1 MLVREFEDELK
12 KIEKEAFQS
21 LQEIKDIS
29 ALEELR
35 IKFLGRKGRLTLL
48 LRSLK
53 DIPLEER
60 PRLGDACNRIKM
72 LLEEEI
78 EHKRIRLK
86 EEERIRA
93 LLKEKIDITLPG
105 KPILRGKLHILT
117 QVMEEIIDIFVSMGF
132 QVYEG
137 PEVELDYYNFEA
149 LNIPPDH
156 PAREMNDTFYFSHE
170 VLLRT
175 HTSPMQIRVMEKQ
188 KPPVQMI
195 SPGAVYRRDA
205 DISHSPMFHQIE
217 GLWVDKDV
225 SFSHLKGTLGYFV
238 REFFGKETQMRFRPS
253 YFPFTEPSAEV
264 DITCVICKGS
274 GCPTCKNIGWIEI
287 LGCGMVR
294 PEVFQAVNYDFPEWR
309 GYAFGM
315 GVERITMLK
324 YRINDIRL
332 FFQNDLRFLDQF

>member
-1 MLVREFEDELK
+1 MLVREFEEKLK
-12 KIEKEAFQS
+12 KLEREAFQS
-21 LQEIKDIS
+21 LEEVKDIG

-35 IKFLGRKGRLTLL
+35 VKFLGRKGRLTLL

-53 DIPLEER
+53 DIPIEER
-60 PRLGDACNRIKM
+60 PRLGDLSNRIKT

-78 EHKRIRLK
+78 ERKRLRLK
-86 EEERIRA
+86 EEEKARA
-93 LLKEKIDITLPG
+93 LWKERIDVTLPG
-105 KPILRGKLHILT
+105 RPILRGKLHVLT
-117 QVMEEIIDIFVSMGF
+117 QVMEEMIDIFVSMGF

-156 PAREMNDTFYFSHE
+156 PAREMNDTFYFSQG

-175 HTSPMQIRVMEKQ
+175 HTSPMQIRVMEKE

-195 SPGAVYRRDA
+195 SPGPVYRRDA

-217 GLWVDKDV
+217 GLWVDKEV
-225 SFSHLKGTLGYFV
+225 TFAHLKGTLAYFV
-238 REFFGKETQMRFRPS
+238 KEFFGKDIRMRFRPS

-264 DITCVICKGS
+264 DISCVLCKGS
-274 GCPTCKNIGWIEI
+274 GCPTCKNTGWIEI

-294 PEVFQAVNYDFPEWR
+294 PEVFQVVNYDFSQWR

-315 GVERITMLK
+315 GVERIAMI
-324 YRINDIRL
+324 RHGINDIRL

>member
-1 MLVREFEDELK
+1 MLVREFEEELK
-12 KIEKEAFQS
+12 KLEREAFQS
-21 LQEIKDIS
+21 LEEVKDIG

-35 IKFLGRKGRLTLL
+35 VKFLGRKGRLTLL

-53 DIPLEER
+53 DIPIEER
-60 PRLGDACNRIKM
+60 PRLGDLSNRIKT

-78 EHKRIRLK
+78 ERKRLRLK
-86 EEERIRA
+86 EEEKARA
-93 LLKEKIDITLPG
+93 LWKERIDVTLPG
-105 KPILRGKLHILT
+105 RPILRGKLHVLT

-156 PAREMNDTFYFSHE
+156 PAREMNDTFYFSQE

-175 HTSPMQIRVMEKQ
+175 HTSPMQIRVMEKE

-195 SPGAVYRRDA
+195 SPGPVYRRDA

-217 GLWVDKDV
+217 GLWVDKEV
-225 SFSHLKGTLGYFV
+225 TFAHLKGTLAYFV
-238 REFFGKETQMRFRPS
+238 KEFFGKDIRMRFRPS

-264 DITCVICKGS
+264 DISCVLCKGS
-274 GCPTCKNIGWIEI
+274 GCPTCKNTGWIEI

-294 PEVFQAVNYDFPEWR
+294 PEVFQVVNYDFSQWR

-315 GVERITMLK
+315 GVERIAMI
-324 YRINDIRL
+324 RHGINDIRL

>member
-1 MLVREFEDELK
+1 MLVREFEEELK
-12 KIEKEAFQS
+12 RLEKEAFQC
-21 LQEIKDIS
+21 LKEVKDIS

-35 IKFLGRKGRLTLL
+35 VKFLGRKGRLTIL

-60 PRLGDACNRIKM
+60 PRLGDACNKIKA

-78 EHKRIRLK
+78 EHKRLQLK
-86 EEERIRA
+86 EEERIRG
-93 LLKEKIDITLPG
+93 LLKEKIDVTLPG
-105 KPILRGKLHILT
+105 RPILRGKLHILT

-156 PAREMNDTFYFSHE
+156 PAREMNDTFYFSQE
-170 VLLRT
+170 ILLRT

-195 SPGAVYRRDA
+195 SPGPVYRRDA

-217 GLWVDKDV
+217 GLWVDRDV
-225 SFSHLKGTLGYFV
+225 SFAHLKGTLAYFV
-238 REFFGKETQMRFRPS
+238 REFFGEKIQMRFRPS

-274 GCPTCKNIGWIEI
+274 GCPICKNTGWIEV

-294 PEVFQAVNYDFPEWR
+294 PEVFQAVNYNFPEWK

-315 GVERITMLK
+315 GVERIAML
-324 YRINDIRL
+324 RHGINDIRL

>member
-1 MLVREFEDELK
+1 MLVREFEEKLK
-12 KIEKEAFQS
+12 KLEREAFQS
-21 LQEIKDIS
+21 LEEVKDIG

-35 IKFLGRKGRLTLL
+35 VKFLGRKGRLTLL

-53 DIPLEER
+53 DIPIEER
-60 PRLGDACNRIKM
+60 PRLGDLSNRIKT

-78 EHKRIRLK
+78 ERKRLRLK
-86 EEERIRA
+86 EEEKARA
-93 LLKEKIDITLPG
+93 LWKERIDVTLPG
-105 KPILRGKLHILT
+105 RPILRGKLHVLT

-156 PAREMNDTFYFSHE
+156 PAREMNDTFYFSQE

-175 HTSPMQIRVMEKQ
+175 HTSPMQIRVMEKE

-195 SPGAVYRRDA
+195 SPGPVYRRDA

-217 GLWVDKDV
+217 GLWVDKEV
-225 SFSHLKGTLGYFV
+225 TFAHLKGTLAYFV
-238 REFFGKETQMRFRPS
+238 KEFFGKDIRMRFRPS

-264 DITCVICKGS
+264 DISCVLCKGS
-274 GCPTCKNIGWIEI
+274 GCPTCKNTGWIEI

-294 PEVFQAVNYDFPEWR
+294 PEVFQVVNYDFSQWR

-315 GVERITMLK
+315 GVERIAMI
-324 YRINDIRL
+324 RHGINDIRL

>member
-1 MLVREFEDELK
+1 MLVREFEEELK
-12 KIEKEAFQS
+12 RLEREAFQC
-21 LQEIKDIS
+21 LKEVKDIS

-35 IKFLGRKGRLTLL
+35 VKFLGRKGRLTLL

-60 PRLGDACNRIKM
+60 PRLGDACNKIKA

-78 EHKRIRLK
+78 EHKRLQLK
-86 EEERIRA
+86 EEERIRV

-105 KPILRGKLHILT
+105 RPILRGKLHILT

-132 QVYEG
+132 RVYEG

-156 PAREMNDTFYFSHE
+156 PAREMNDTFYFSQE
-170 VLLRT
+170 ILLRT

-195 SPGAVYRRDA
+195 SPGPVYRRDA

-217 GLWVDKDV
+217 GLWVDRDV
-225 SFSHLKGTLGYFV
+225 SFAHLKGTLAYFV
-238 REFFGKETQMRFRPS
+238 REFFGEKIQMRFRPS

-274 GCPTCKNIGWIEI
+274 GCPICKNTGWIEV

-294 PEVFQAVNYDFPEWR
+294 PEVFQAVNYNFPEWK

-315 GVERITMLK
+315 GVERIAML
-324 YRINDIRL
+324 RHGINDIRL

>member
-1 MLVREFEDELK
+1 MLVREFEEELK
-12 KIEKEAFQS
+12 RLEKEAFQC
-21 LQEIKDIS
+21 LKEVKDIS

-35 IKFLGRKGRLTLL
+35 VKFLGRRGRLTLL

-60 PRLGDACNRIKM
+60 PRLGDACNRTKA

-78 EHKRIRLK
+78 ELKRLQLK
-86 EEERIRA
+86 EEERIRG
-93 LLKEKIDITLPG
+93 LLKEKIDVTLPG
-105 KPILRGKLHILT
+105 RPILRGRLHILT

-156 PAREMNDTFYFSHE
+156 PAREMNDTFYFSQE
-170 VLLRT
+170 ILLRT

-195 SPGAVYRRDA
+195 SPGPVYRRDA

-217 GLWVDKDV
+217 GLWVDREV
-225 SFSHLKGTLGYFV
+225 SFAHLKGTLAYFV
-238 REFFGKETQMRFRPS
+238 REFFGEKTQMRFRPS

-274 GCPTCKNIGWIEI
+274 GCPTCKNTGWIEI

-294 PEVFQAVNYDFPEWR
+294 PEVFQAVNYNFPEWR

-315 GVERITMLK
+315 GVERIAML
-324 YRINDIRL
+324 RHGINDIRL

>member
-1 MLVREFEDELK
+1 MLVREFEEELK
-12 KIEKEAFQS
+12 RLEKEAFQC
-21 LQEIKDIS
+21 LKEVKDIS

-35 IKFLGRKGRLTLL
+35 VKFLGRKGRLTIL

-60 PRLGDACNRIKM
+60 PRLGDACNKIKA

-78 EHKRIRLK
+78 EHKRLQLK
-86 EEERIRA
+86 EEERIRG
-93 LLKEKIDITLPG
+93 LLKEKIDVTLPG
-105 KPILRGKLHILT
+105 RPILRGKLHILT

-156 PAREMNDTFYFSHE
+156 PAREMNDTFYFSQE
-170 VLLRT
+170 ILLRT

-195 SPGAVYRRDA
+195 SPGPVYRRDA

-217 GLWVDKDV
+217 GLWVDRDV
-225 SFSHLKGTLGYFV
+225 SFAHLKGTLAYFV
-238 REFFGKETQMRFRPS
+238 REFFGEKIQMRFRPS

-274 GCPTCKNIGWIEI
+274 GCPTCKNTGWIEV

-294 PEVFQAVNYDFPEWR
+294 PEVFQAVNYNFPEWR

-315 GVERITMLK
+315 GVERIAML
-324 YRINDIRL
+324 RHGINDIRL

>member
-1 MLVREFEDELK
+1 MLVREFEEELK
-12 KIEKEAFQS
+12 KLEREAFQS
-21 LQEIKDIS
+21 LEEVKDIG

-35 IKFLGRKGRLTLL
+35 VKFLGRKGRLTLL

-53 DIPLEER
+53 DIPIEER
-60 PRLGDACNRIKM
+60 PRLGDLSNRIKT

-78 EHKRIRLK
+78 ERKRLRLK
-86 EEERIRA
+86 EEEKARA
-93 LLKEKIDITLPG
+93 LWKERIDVTLPG
-105 KPILRGKLHILT
+105 RPILRGKLHVLT

-156 PAREMNDTFYFSHE
+156 PAREMNDTFYFSQE

-175 HTSPMQIRVMEKQ
+175 HTSPMQIRVMEKE

-195 SPGAVYRRDA
+195 SPGPVYRRDA

-217 GLWVDKDV
+217 GLWVDKEV
-225 SFSHLKGTLGYFV
+225 TFAHLKGTLAYFV
-238 REFFGKETQMRFRPS
+238 KEFFGKDIKMRFRPS

-264 DITCVICKGS
+264 DISCVLCKGS
-274 GCPTCKNIGWIEI
+274 GCPTCKNTGWIEI

-294 PEVFQAVNYDFPEWR
+294 PEVFQAVNYDFYQWR

-315 GVERITMLK
+315 GVERIAMI
-324 YRINDIRL
+324 RHGINDIRL

>member
-35 IKFLGRKGRLTLL
+35 IKFLGRKGKLTLL

>member
-1 MLVREFEDELK
+1 MLVREFEEELK
-12 KIEKEAFQS
+12 RLEREAFQC
-21 LQEIKDIS
+21 LKEVKDIS

-35 IKFLGRKGRLTLL
+35 VKFLGRKGRLTLL

-60 PRLGDACNRIKM
+60 PRLGDACNKTKA

-78 EHKRIRLK
+78 ERKRLQLK
-86 EEERIRA
+86 EEERIRV

-105 KPILRGKLHILT
+105 RPILRGKLHILT

-132 QVYEG
+132 RVYEG

-156 PAREMNDTFYFSHE
+156 PAREMNDTFYFSQE
-170 VLLRT
+170 ILLRT

-195 SPGAVYRRDA
+195 SPGPVYRRDA

-217 GLWVDKDV
+217 GLWVDRDV
-225 SFSHLKGTLGYFV
+225 SFAHLKGTLAYFV
-238 REFFGKETQMRFRPS
+238 REFFGEKIQMRFRPS

-274 GCPTCKNIGWIEI
+274 GCPICKNTGWIEV

-294 PEVFQAVNYDFPEWR
+294 PEVFQAVNYNFPEWK

-315 GVERITMLK
+315 GVERIAML
-324 YRINDIRL
+324 RHGINDIRL